1 MLAEIRF
8 SSVVD
13 LSRRS
18 NSVLN
23 EVNDMDVPMK
33 AESYLEKKCQ
43 IQCFQRKQDK
53 DQPNHNGREGSN
65 QSIDIHS
72 PGVYLWGC
80 WSVFDA
86 SEPGHN

>member
-33 AESYLEKKCQ
+33 AESYLKTKRSDSIIPET
-43 IQCFQRKQDK
+43 RDK
-53 DQPNHNGREGSN
+53 DQPNHNGGEGSN

-72 PGVYLWGC
+72 PRVYLWRC